1 MIWAWLPEKRI
12 AFTGQWRR
20 HVVVKEH
27 LGGLGGNGVEL
38 VVYRDAYALLALAH
52 AEGAAQVHLLLQA
65 VVGDQLLKL
74 LDHLTGPLYVA
85 GTTDTHCNF
94 HDFDLLKNV
103 VGTVSIF

>member
-1 MIWAWLPEKRI
+1 MMVLDL
-12 AFTGQWRR
+12 GLD
-20 HVVVKEH
+20 VVVKEL

-52 AEGAAQVHLLLQA
+52 AEGAGEVHFLLQA